1 MFIYLILKEYYMN
14 NTSTNCRSI
23 AYLQSADG
31 NVYLTDSRNV
41 ITLNINPG
49 CYILSRNPMPPKE
62 FFLKPR
68 NLVSP
73 LPEDLISLKVNI
85 DRIVNSFEKSS
96 SNMGVLLEGFKGMG
110 KTKTVMGVVYEL
122 QNKYPVIFIE
132 DSVPMGSE
140 FNEFIHAFGPKVV
153 IVVDEFDR
161 LFSPKP
167 DSDSSQHKWLS
178 FLDGSASTGD
188 QIVLTLL
195 TTNSTDSLIS
205 PLLGR
210 TGRIRYRFKHTKMQ
224 PPELITY
231 LKNRDYPDSIIN
243 NIKGTWATSK
253 LFNWDIL
260 HAILKEINEYPNL
273 SYDECIKI
281 LNTDQMDFIGKDV
294 PTELVITKV
303 SVDYKYSYSI
313 GRYGKE
319 GMSDFSE
326 MIGKSF
332 QNPLYNS
339 SSNDIRI
346 NFTRLDLQDDD
357 EYKKDHYTITISSN
371 TVIEYRPSS
380 NSWYG
385 SYVFSDE
392 GLLVEMEERPV
403 SIINSLKRT

>member
-1 MFIYLILKEYYMN
+1 MN
-14 NTSTNCRSI
+14 TTDTKGSDRSI
-23 AYLQSADG
+23 AYLRSADG

-41 ITLNINPG
+41 ITLDINPG

-68 NLVSP
+68 NLVSS
-73 LPEDLISLKVNI
+73 LSKDLISLKTNI

-96 SNMGVLLEGFKGMG
+96 SNMGVLLEGSKGMG

-132 DSVPMGSE
+132 DSVSMGSD

-161 LFSPKP
+161 LFSSKQ
-167 DSDSSQHKWLS
+167 DSDASQHKWLS

-188 QIVLTLL
+188 QTVLTLL
-195 TTNSTDSLIS
+195 TTNSVDSLIS

-231 LKNRDYPDSIIN
+231 LKDRGYPDNTINSI
-243 NIKGTWATSK
+243 KDTWATSK

-260 HAILKEINEYPNL
+260 HAILNEINEYPNL
-273 SYDECIKI
+273 SYDDCIKI
-281 LNTDQMDFIGKDV
+281 LNTDQMDFMGKDV
-294 PTELVITKV
+294 PTELVITKI
-303 SVDYKYSYSI
+303 SVDYKYPYSI
-313 GRYGKE
+313 GRYGEKE

-332 QNPLYNS
+332 QNPLYTGN
-339 SSNDIRI
+339 SNDIRVHFI
-346 NFTRLDLQDDD
+346 RVDLPDDD
-357 EYKKDHYTITISSN
+357 EDKKDHYTVTISSN
-371 TVIEYRPSS
+371 TIVEYRPSF

-392 GLLVEMEERPV
+392 GLLVEMEERPI
-403 SIINSLKRT
+403 SISNLLRRI